1 MSGAFSSRVGRVAVI
16 GVIALSLLATAC
28 GRSGSSDS
36 SSSTSAGGSGVS
48 AKCKDAKLE
57 ATEIGVS
64 ADTIT
69 IQVMAD
75 VGSPLAPGLFQ
86 GNVDAVKAFAQ
97 WANDN
102 GGVGCR
108 QVKVLEWDSKMDP
121 TEAKNGLINGCQNA
135 LALVG
140 DNALFNP
147 DTSTLTNCPDKAGQ
161 PVGLPNFVGL
171 ANDANESC
179 QPTTWNVQSVS
190 ELCTG
195 SITGL
200 RDLQT
205 QGGMYKWFAK
215 NLAPDN
221 EFFLVPG
228 DLPTTVQ
235 SSTYIMASQKAAGI
249 NVVGSIKVSSRAE
262 QSAYTP
268 YFQAAKAAGANTI
281 YDGSNSNVM
290 VKAQKEAKAQG
301 VLGDY
306 KWAGS
311 LSIYD
316 KTYTSADPSITNG
329 TYAGLSQLPWTEAD
343 KSPGLAAYLK
353 YIGGVDKADALGAN
367 GFMAGIAFKETVDAI
382 VAAKGPNAITRSAVA
397 DALKTTKSDFMGWIG
412 QPKGGKDVMPCF
424 MVVQIQDGKWNRVY
438 PTATGE
444 LDCAAD
450 NRIVVKLDT
459 AAEAAKIP

>member
-1 MSGAFSSRVGRVAVI
+1 MRHAFTSRTGRVAVI
-16 GVIALSLLATAC
+16 AVIALSVLATAC
-28 GRSGSSDS
+28 GRSGSSEDS
-36 SSSTSAGGSGVS
+36 SSTTAGSGTS

-57 ATEIGVS
+57 ATEIGVT

-69 IQVMAD
+69 VQVMAD

-86 GNVDAVKAFAQ
+86 GNVDAVKAWAQ

-147 DTSTLTNCPDKAGQ
+147 DTTTLGNCADKAGQ

-179 QPTTWNVQSVS
+179 QPATWNVQSIS

-195 SITGL
+195 TITGV

-249 NVVGSIKVSSRAE
+249 NVVGSTKVSSRAE

-268 YFQAAKAAGANTI
+268 YLQAAKAAGANSI
-281 YDGSNSNVM
+281 YNGSNSNVM
-290 VKAQKEAKAQG
+290 LKAQKEAKAQG

-329 TYAGLSQLPWTEAD
+329 TYAGLSQLPWDEAD

-382 VAAKGPNAITRSAVA
+382 VAAKGPNAITRASVIEG
-397 DALKTTKSDFMGWIG
+397 LKTAKSDFMGWIG
-412 QPKGGKDVMPCF
+412 QPKGGKDIMPCF
-424 MVVQIQDGKWNRVY
+424 MVVQIQDGKWKRVY
-438 PTATGE
+438 PTAAGQ
-444 LDCAAD
+444 LDCASD
-450 NRIVVKLDT
+450 SRIVVKLDT

>member
-1 MSGAFSSRVGRVAVI
+1 MGKAFSLRAGRVAVI
-16 GVIALSLLATAC
+16 GVVALSLLATAC
-28 GRSGSSDS
+28 GRSGSDNA
-36 SSSTSAGGSGVS
+36 SSSTIAGSAAS

-57 ATEIGVS
+57 ASEIGVS

-69 IQVMAD
+69 LQVMAD

-102 GGVGCR
+102 GGIGCR

-135 LALVG
+135 LALIG

-147 DTSTLTNCPDKAGQ
+147 DTATLSNCADKAGQ

-179 QPTTWNVQSVS
+179 QPTTGNVQSIS

-195 SITGL
+195 TLTGV

-205 QGGMYKWFAK
+205 QGGIYRWFAK

-235 SSTYIMASQKAAGI
+235 SATYIMAAQKAAGI

-262 QSAYTP
+262 QTVYTQ
-268 YFQAAKAAGANTI
+268 YFQAAKSSGANTI
-281 YDGSNSNVM
+281 FNGSNSGVM
-290 VKAQKEAKAQG
+290 LKAQKEAKAQG

-316 KTYTSADPSITNG
+316 KTYTAGDPSVTNG
-329 TYAGLSQLPWTEAD
+329 TYAGLSQLPWDEAD

-353 YIGGVDKADALGAN
+353 YVGGVEKADALGAN

-382 VAAKGPNAITRSAVA
+382 VAAKGPNAITRAAVIEG
-397 DALKTTKSDFMGWIG
+397 LKTEKSDFMGWVG
-412 QPKGGKDVMPCF
+412 QPKGGKDILPCY
-424 MVVQIQDGKWNRVY
+424 MIVQIQDGKWKRVY
-438 PTATGE
+438 PTAVGQ
-444 LDCAAD
+444 LDCSAD
-450 NRIVVKLDT
+450 NRIIVKLDT
-459 AAEAAKIP
+459 GAEAAKIP

>member
-1 MSGAFSSRVGRVAVI
+1 MILFIIFNILCINQAEAAKVIYLHNGIQEMQDLKHGGAVKGEIIWDERVHGPLPVLPADPEAVEAYEEDEPVLEGGRPVLKQAE
-16 GVIALSLLATAC
+16 
-28 GRSGSSDS
+28 
-36 SSSTSAGGSGVS
+36 
-48 AKCKDAKLE
+48 DAFGEPLVDLD
-57 ATEIGVS
+57 GNPVMV
-64 ADTIT
+64 
-69 IQVMAD
+69 QVM
-75 VGSPLAPGLFQ
+75 
-86 GNVDAVKAFAQ
+86 K
-97 WANDN
+97 
-102 GGVGCR
+102 
-108 QVKVLEWDSKMDP
+108 KVRKLRENA
-121 TEAKNGLINGCQNA
+121 EKNTA
-135 LALVG
+135 H
-140 DNALFNP
+140 
-147 DTSTLTNCPDKAGQ
+147 
-161 PVGLPNFVGL
+161 
-171 ANDANESC
+171 
-179 QPTTWNVQSVS
+179 
-190 ELCTG
+190 
-195 SITGL
+195 
-200 RDLQT
+200 
-205 QGGMYKWFAK
+205 
-215 NLAPDN
+215 
-221 EFFLVPG
+221 
-228 DLPTTVQ
+228 
-235 SSTYIMASQKAAGI
+235 
-249 NVVGSIKVSSRAE
+249 
-262 QSAYTP
+262 
-268 YFQAAKAAGANTI
+268 AAK
-281 YDGSNSNVM
+281 

>member
-1 MSGAFSSRVGRVAVI
+1 MGKAFSLRAGRVAVI
-16 GVIALSLLATAC
+16 GVVALSLLATAC
-28 GRSGSSDS
+28 GRSGSDNA
-36 SSSTSAGGSGVS
+36 SSSTIAGSAAS

-57 ATEIGVS
+57 ATENGVS
-64 ADTIT
+64 AATIT

-102 GGVGCR
+102 GGIGCR

-135 LALVG
+135 LALIG

-147 DTSTLTNCPDKAGQ
+147 DTATLSNCADKAGQ

-179 QPTTWNVQSVS
+179 QPTTGNVQSIS

-195 SITGL
+195 TLTGV

-205 QGGMYKWFAK
+205 QGGIYRWFAK

-235 SSTYIMASQKAAGI
+235 SATYIMAAQKAAGI

-262 QSAYTP
+262 QTVYTQ
-268 YFQAAKAAGANTI
+268 YFQAAKSSGANTI
-281 YDGSNSNVM
+281 FNGSNSGVM
-290 VKAQKEAKAQG
+290 LKAQKEAKAQG

-316 KTYTSADPSITNG
+316 KTYTAGDPSVTNG
-329 TYAGLSQLPWTEAD
+329 TYAGLSQLPWDEAD

-353 YIGGVDKADALGAN
+353 YVGGVEKADALGAN

-382 VAAKGPNAITRSAVA
+382 VAAKGPNAITRAAVIEG
-397 DALKTTKSDFMGWIG
+397 LKTEKSDFMGWVG
-412 QPKGGKDVMPCF
+412 QPKGGKDILPCY
-424 MVVQIQDGKWNRVY
+424 MIVQIQDGKWKRVY
-438 PTATGE
+438 PTAVGQ
-444 LDCAAD
+444 LDCSAD
-450 NRIVVKLDT
+450 NRIIVKLDT
-459 AAEAAKIP
+459 GAEAAKIP

>member
-1 MSGAFSSRVGRVAVI
+1 MGKAFSSRAGRVVVI
-16 GVIALSLLATAC
+16 GVIAMSLLATAC
-28 GRSGSSDS
+28 GRSGSDDAS
-36 SSSTSAGGSGVS
+36 SPTTAGSKAA

-102 GGVGCR
+102 GGIGCR

-135 LALVG
+135 VALIG

-147 DTSTLTNCPDKAGQ
+147 DTATLTNCVDKAGQ

-171 ANDANESC
+171 AADANESC
-179 QPTTWNVQSVS
+179 QPTTWNVQSIS

-195 SITGL
+195 TVTGV

-205 QGGMYKWFAK
+205 QGGIYRWFAK

-235 SSTYIMASQKAAGI
+235 SATYIMASQKAAGI

-262 QSAYTP
+262 QTAYTQ
-268 YFQAAKAAGANTI
+268 YFQAAKGSGANTI
-281 YDGSNSNVM
+281 FNGSNSGVM
-290 VKAQKEAKAQG
+290 LKAQKEAKAQG
-301 VLGDY
+301 VLDNY

-316 KTYTSADPSITNG
+316 KTYTAGDPSVTNG
-329 TYAGLSQLPWTEAD
+329 TYAGLSQLPWDEAD

-353 YIGGVDKADALGAN
+353 YVGGVEKADALGAN

-382 VAAKGPNAITRSAVA
+382 VAAKGPNAITRAAVIEG
-397 DALKTTKSDFMGWIG
+397 LKTLKSDFMGWVG
-412 QPKGGKDVMPCF
+412 QPKGGKEILPCY
-424 MVVQIQDGKWNRVY
+424 MIVQIKDGKWNRVY
-438 PTATGE
+438 PTAVGE
-444 LDCAAD
+444 LDCSAD
-450 NRIVVKLDT
+450 NRIVVNLDT
-459 AAEAAKIP
+459 GVEAGKIP